1 MISSRTWCLLIS
13 QCKNQLFPQAGFPGD
28 YRLATFSKQ
37 GVGIPHSDT
46 LGERALPTKSEQ
58 KVLESIKSY
67 GQKKKKSHKL
77 NGLSQSLGQIRWV
90 HIWSSAWSQSLPG
103 LRAASSLQKT
113 VDIRDTNTISTTR
126 KLNTTKNHLPFWI
139 NGYLF
144 SQVISS
150 YYQNNNRL
158 QCVDCSLQF

>member
-1 MISSRTWCLLIS
+1 MSGFLI
-13 QCKNQLFPQAGFPGD
+13 QIHWEKGHFPQ
-28 YRLATFSKQ
+28 RLNK
-37 GVGIPHSDT
+37 
-46 LGERALPTKSEQ
+46 KSLNQ
-58 KVLESIKSY
+58 SNLMAK
-67 GQKKKKSHKL
+67 KKKKSHKL

-103 LRAASSLQKT
+103 LGAASSLQKT